1 MIAVD
6 EIIAGVDTEFQTS
19 PRERALVAEVLRLRT
34 VVAAQAD
41 AIVSAAYERA
51 APELAELEVGLRDE
65 TLFGPVG
72 AYRLAAGREREAI
85 IAHIESLRSIAQENN
100 WMGADT
106 LVELVAE
113 LKAGEHVR

>member
-41 AIVSAAYERA
+41 TIVSAAYERA
-51 APELAELEVGLRDE
+51 APERAELEVGMRDA

-72 AYRLAAGREREAI
+72 AYRMAAGREREAI
-85 IAHIESLRSIAQENN
+85 IAHIESMRAFMLDGNVC
-100 WMGADT
+100 ADP
-106 LVELVAE
+106 LEALVVELR
-113 LKAGEHVR
+113 AGEHVR